1 MKSTYDF
8 HTGTRGA
15 VVPPTPGKSIIT
27 LRLDEEVIDWFR
39 QQVNAAGGG
48 NYESLINSALREHI
62 QCRGHAEL
70 EQTLRRVIREEL
82 GAVG

>member
-8 HTGTRGA
+8 QTGTRSA
-15 VVPPTPGKSIIT
+15 VVPPTPGKSTIT

-62 QCRGHAEL
+62 QCLGHAEL

-82 GAVG
+82 RAVG